1 MLAPTETNLAVTERW
16 LAQLERALSDRD
28 DALLKTLFHPDS
40 HWRDVLALTWRITTV
55 SGGDAIVRELRTH
68 SQQTSPVGF
77 KIPPHRAAPRQ
88 ATRAGV
94 ELIEAIFTFE
104 TADGRGSGVVRLR
117 PEDGNDNTPKA
128 WTLLTGLD
136 EIKGHE
142 EQLGRSRP
150 QGKPIRAISVGPI
163 GPISDGPPPN
173 TLTAIPPCWL
183 LAEVRQDFQSLRASP
198 NWASIR

>member
-1 MLAPTETNLAVTERW
+1 M
-16 LAQLERALSDRD
+16 ERALSDRD
-28 DALLKTLFHPDS
+28 DALLKTLFHLDS

-55 SGGDAIVRELRTH
+55 IGRDAILRELRTH
-68 SQQTSPVGF
+68 SERARPVGF
-77 KIPPHRAAPRQ
+77 KIPPDRAAPRKT
-88 ATRAGV
+88 TRAGV

-117 PEDGNDNTPKA
+117 PVDDNDNTPKA
-128 WTLLTGLD
+128 WTLLTALD

-150 QGKPIRAISVGPI
+150 QGNVYSRDFDPI
-163 GPISDGPPPN
+163 GSISDGPSPN

-183 LAEVRQDFQSLRASP
+183 LAEDRPGFQPPHALP
-198 NWASIR
+198 NWASTH

>member
-1 MLAPTETNLAVTERW
+1 MLARTETNLAVTERW

-28 DALLKTLFHPDS
+28 DALLKTLFHPGS

-55 SGGDAIVRELRTH
+55 NGRDAIVRELRTH
-68 SQQTSPVGF
+68 SQRAWPVGF

-94 ELIEAIFTFE
+94 ESIEAIFTFE

-117 PEDGNDNTPKA
+117 PVDDNDKTPKA
-128 WTLLTGLD
+128 WTLLTALD

-142 EQLGRSRP
+142 EQLGRSRL
-150 QGKPIRAISVGPI
+150 QG
-163 GPISDGPPPN
+163 
-173 TLTAIPPCWL
+173 
-183 LAEVRQDFQSLRASP
+183 
-198 NWASIR
+198 